1 MRIVSWVV
9 VISSLSAL
17 SWLGLSPLLGTVS
30 FPPVEPGQ
38 AMGSVATESPRTGRE
53 LAQADKP
60 ETICQRRKSSDQAT
74 DGKTEPA
81 AALRKGSKTATAS
94 CTE

>member
-1 MRIVSWVV
+1 
-9 VISSLSAL
+9 
-17 SWLGLSPLLGTVS
+17 
-30 FPPVEPGQ
+30 
-38 AMGSVATESPRTGRE
+38 VATEAPRTGRE